1 MTNIRIAVLMTCHNR
16 RDSTISCLHA
26 LYEQDVPGGNKFDVF
41 LVDDGSSDGTSDAV
55 RSIFPQV
62 KIIRGDGNL
71 YWCGGMRRAW
81 AEAMKGRYDYFL
93 WLNDDTMLFPSALK
107 TLICTAVNLTKE
119 TCKECIV
126 VGSTR
131 DPKTGEHSYGGYMK
145 SSFNKR
151 VYSATIPKEC
161 YTMNGNIVLIPKS
174 VAWLVG
180 NFSPEFT
187 HARGD
192 SDYALR
198 AKKLG
203 VGIWVAPGFQ
213 GFCKRN
219 ERSAWAC
226 SCTPLRDR
234 WRILHSPKGLPP
246 NEYLIFLRR
255 HHGWRWPIEISKPY
269 LRVLFPF
276 LWEWLKKS

>member
-1 MTNIRIAVLMTCHNR
+1 METYNNHMPN
-16 RDSTISCLHA
+16 STGS
-26 LYEQDVPGGNKFDVF
+26 EQRTGPENARERGLGYSGQDDVPA
-41 LVDDGSSDGTSDAV
+41 GTSDAV
-55 RSIFPQV
+55 SSTYPQV
-62 KIIRGDGNL
+62 KIIKGDGNL

-81 AEAMKGRYDYFL
+81 AEAMKERYDYFF
-93 WLNDDTMLFPSALK
+93 WLNDDTILVSTALK
-107 TLICTAVNLTKE
+107 AMLYTAESLWKK

-126 VGSTR
+126 VGSTQN
-131 DPKTGEHSYGGYMK
+131 PETGEHSYGGYMK

-161 YTMNGNIVLIPKS
+161 YTMNGNIVLIPKP
-174 VAWLVG
+174 VARLVG

-192 SDYALR
+192 SDYGLR

-219 ERSAWAC
+219 ERPAWTC
-226 SCTPLRDR
+226 SCRSLRDR